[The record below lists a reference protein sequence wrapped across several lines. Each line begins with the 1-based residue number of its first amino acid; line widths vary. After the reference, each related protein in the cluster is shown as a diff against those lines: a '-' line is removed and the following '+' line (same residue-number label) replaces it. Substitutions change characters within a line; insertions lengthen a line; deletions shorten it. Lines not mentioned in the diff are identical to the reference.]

1 MYKKGIKYDRTVPQ
15 NLLINGAFG
24 SDCIGELI
32 RLCAAQ
38 QTKRFTEQSNQ
49 TSTKLQTEKK
59 KLKKL
64 GELGGILKV
73 QSDKKSSLDIFIT

>member
-1 MYKKGIKYDRTVPQ
+1 MYKRGFKYNRTVSQ

-38 QTKRFTEQSNQ
+38 KKCFTEQINQ
-49 TSTKLQTEKK
+49 TSTKLQTEKN
-59 KLKKL
+59 
-64 GELGGILKV
+64 
-73 QSDKKSSLDIFIT
+73 SRKS

>member
-1 MYKKGIKYDRTVPQ
+1 MSFEWEKRSSRMYKKGFKYDRTVPQ

-38 QTKRFTEQSNQ
+38 
-49 TSTKLQTEKK
+49 
-59 KLKKL
+59 
-64 GELGGILKV
+64 
-73 QSDKKSSLDIFIT
+73 